1 MGVASGDTRAG
12 LLFLIV
18 LVQACIAGR
27 RSTAK
32 GASAC
37 IVASEASACNQ
48 HMHAGCGSGY
58 FGNGCCCPENWW
70 RNKNLGR

>member
-1 MGVASGDTRAG
+1 MGVASGGTIR
-12 LLFLIV
+12 FLIV

-48 HMHAGCGSGY
+48 HMHAGCMRIRILRQWLLL
-58 FGNGCCCPENWW
+58 PRELVE
-70 RNKNLGR
+70 K